1 MTYYSTPFVWAQR
14 YFTPTDWARVKW
26 SDRRILLS
34 GCWHKTKLDIYMD
47 PGSTSRG
54 KCHVKFVGRVLRE
67 QIFWAALG
75 ERARTGF
82 VPLEVSVVGSQVQ

>member
-1 MTYYSTPFVWAQR
+1 
-14 YFTPTDWARVKW
+14 
-26 SDRRILLS
+26 
-34 GCWHKTKLDIYMD
+34 MD

-54 KCHVKFVGRVLRE
+54 KCRVKFVGRILRE